1 MSETLQLV
9 LLLGGAQL
17 VLLALMHVRGQT
29 PHNRR
34 SRVRGQT
41 PHNRPSRRPAPLPGS
56 APAFRLVRVGAV
68 SVAIGLGLGIF
79 GVIVA
84 PSLFGGR
91 ALTVMSG
98 SMEPALGVGDV
109 VINSHV
115 APAQVR
121 VGDIITFSDPEGTGK
136 LITHRVRRMRI
147 ANGTAHV
154 VTKGDNTNAVERW
167 DIPAEGSLGRVEY
180 RVPLLGFLVFW
191 LHGPFASVALIV
203 IPALL
208 LAGFEL
214 WRIWRP
220 QRSEPLGDAPA

>member
-1 MSETLQLV
+1 VSNSLQLIV
-9 LLLGGAQL
+9 LLAGAQL
-17 VLLALMHVRGQT
+17 VVLACLHL
-29 PHNRR
+29 RR
-34 SRVRGQT
+34 RVRVHV
-41 PHNRPSRRPAPLPGS
+41 PWSL
-56 APAFRLVRVGAV
+56 RLARIAAV
-68 SVAIGLGLGIF
+68 SVAIGVGIGIF

-84 PSLFGGR
+84 PSLVGGR
-91 ALTVMSG
+91 TLTVMSG

-109 VINSHV
+109 VINSKV
-115 APAQVR
+115 SPADVR

-147 ANGTAHV
+147 ADGTAHV
-154 VTKGDNTNAVERW
+154 VTKGDNTNSVERW
-167 DIPAEGSLGRVEY
+167 DIPASGSFGRVEY

-191 LHGPFASVALIV
+191 LHGPFAHIGLIV

-220 QRSEPLGDAPA
+220 QRSGPLGDAPA

>member
-1 MSETLQLV
+1 VSESLQLV
-9 LLLGGAQL
+9 LVLGCAQL
-17 VLLALMHVRGQT
+17 VLIALLHLQPRG
-29 PHNRR
+29 PVH
-34 SRVRGQT
+34 
-41 PHNRPSRRPAPLPGS
+41 
-56 APAFRLVRVGAV
+56 APAALRLARIGAT
-68 SVAIGLGLGIF
+68 SVAIGVGIGIF

-109 VINSHV
+109 VINSRV
-115 APAQVR
+115 APDRVR
-121 VGDIITFSDPEGTGK
+121 VGDIVTFSDPEGTGK
-136 LITHRVRRMRI
+136 LITHRVRRVRL
-147 ANGTAHV
+147 AEGTAHI

-167 DIPAEGSLGRVEY
+167 DIPATGSLGRVEF

-191 LHGPFASVALIV
+191 LHGPFARIGLIV

-220 QRSEPLGDAPA
+220 RPPGPLGDAPA